1 MSWALMR
8 IWNMQGGHG
17 GGQGEEGG
25 KGEVRGFLHELW
37 YERTSRQQVM
47 RSAIVLTALHW
58 VRAFDS
64 ADGRHAQAR
73 PLFEGRGGRQQG
85 RGGEA
90 ATAGAAGRGSCRQS
104 GPGSEAGARNINVD
118 VESPEQAGE
127 ADRVPFT

>member
-1 MSWALMR
+1 
-8 IWNMQGGHG
+8 MQGGHG

-90 ATAGAAGRGSCRQS
+90 ATAGTAPHVCPTDALMAPCSFGYGVRSICNTV
-104 GPGSEAGARNINVD
+104 ELEGARN
-118 VESPEQAGE
+118 
-127 ADRVPFT
+127 